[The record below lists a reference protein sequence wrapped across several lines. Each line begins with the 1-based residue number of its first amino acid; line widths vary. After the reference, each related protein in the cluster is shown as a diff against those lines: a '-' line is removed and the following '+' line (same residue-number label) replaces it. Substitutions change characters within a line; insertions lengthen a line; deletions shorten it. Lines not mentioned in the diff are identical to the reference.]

1 MTPLD
6 VISELV
12 RESLFFLLFLVF
24 FFLISLSY
32 FVLLKE
38 NKEFRFRLL
47 TSLSYTLLQIYIS
60 NFILSALAIKKAIPF
75 VVINMAV
82 VLSLVINRRK
92 LKLIHY
98 IFISLG
104 IPRSVYVK
112 ITFISVAMLLFYV
125 FLASFFFP
133 SSGTDDIG
141 YRLPV
146 VFENIRTGSLFK
158 MSQVCDPRMAFP
170 QMPYSVFEAY
180 ILISGSDRFIELSN
194 LVFLAI
200 GSIAVY
206 SISRT
211 LGGDKSLSL
220 IASMF
225 VPITPVFMGQL
236 RSNYVDLAFASL
248 LVSSF
253 AFQLEIVKN
262 RRRDYYIPMSV
273 YMGLL
278 LGTKYTA
285 LIFLPG
291 FEFSLLLSASRTFIL
306 GNLIAVFVG
315 LPYYLVNFFNLGFPI
330 YPVPFS
336 ELGKRIYPQGENILS
351 VHVFFQR
358 YLRKFVAFL
367 KYDNLELSYHKGFG
381 IIFWCISLPAFIIFC
396 LRRIKEKRIFLFFI
410 FNVFAPLIYL
420 LWSVIPTIHV
430 QARFLMWFVI
440 LTYPFISFL
449 KLRYPIILTFFLA
462 QFVTNFLK
470 MRNQDQPLIHPS
482 PIFET
487 IKEFPGCIMY
497 DAFFLR
503 YSVWFKHMWK
513 LSTILQII
521 SESSDEQ
528 LNIKCVYSY
537 KLTEG
542 SCPYLFYG
550 PIRRWKIN
558 NFSSC
563 TNSIV
568 KPNIIVVM
576 GEYDTPI
583 EDFVLVLEDTVMD
596 PYGKVEIRKLFV
608 QNDLYERIK
617 ISLDNK
623 RDCFF

>member
-1 MTPLD
+1 MEMTPSD
-6 VISELV
+6 VISELI
-12 RESLFFLLFLVF
+12 RESF
-24 FFLISLSY
+24 FFLIFLLFFFSISLSY
-32 FVLLKE
+32 LVLLE
-38 NKEFRFRLL
+38 GGFRFRLL
-47 TSLSYTLLQIYIS
+47 SSLSYALLQIYIS
-60 NFILSALAIKKAIPF
+60 NLILSALSIKKMIPF
-75 VVINMAV
+75 VVINMIVALALV
-82 VLSLVINRRK
+82 IYKKRLIHLSLLSHKSI
-92 LKLIHY
+92 
-98 IFISLG
+98 
-104 IPRSVYVK
+104 YVK
-112 ITFISVAMLLFYV
+112 IIFVSVAIILAYV
-125 FLASFFFP
+125 FMISFFFP
-133 SSGTDDIG
+133 SAGTDDIG

-158 MSQVCDPRMAFP
+158 MNQECDPRMAFP
-170 QMPYSVFEAY
+170 QTPYSIFEAY
-180 ILISGSDRFIELSN
+180 ILISGSDRFIEFSN
-194 LVFLAI
+194 LVFLI
-200 GSIAVY
+200 ISIVAVY

-211 LGGDKSLSL
+211 LGGDKNLSL

-225 VPITPVFMGQL
+225 VPITPVFIGQL

-248 LVSSF
+248 LVASF

-262 RRRDYYIPMSV
+262 KRRDFCIPMSV

-291 FEFSLLLSASRTFIL
+291 FEFSLILSHRIAL
-306 GNLIAVFVG
+306 GNLIAISIALPHYLINFV
-315 LPYYLVNFFNLGFPI
+315 NLGFPI

-336 ELGKRIYPQGENILS
+336 ELGKRIYPQGENILNMY
-351 VHVFFQR
+351 VFFQR
-358 YLRKFVAFL
+358 YVRKFVAFL

-528 LNIKCVYSY
+528 LNIKCAYLSQDE
-537 KLTEG
+537 LTEG
-542 SCPYLFYG
+542 SCPFLFYG
-550 PIRRWKIN
+550 PIRRGKIN

-563 TNSIV
+563 TNSV
-568 KPNIIVVM
+568 VEPNIIVVI
-576 GEYDTPI
+576 GKYNNHI
-583 EDFVLVLEDTVMD
+583 ENFVLVLDETVED

-608 QNDLYERIK
+608 RSDLYEK
-617 ISLDNK
+617 VKVSLDNK